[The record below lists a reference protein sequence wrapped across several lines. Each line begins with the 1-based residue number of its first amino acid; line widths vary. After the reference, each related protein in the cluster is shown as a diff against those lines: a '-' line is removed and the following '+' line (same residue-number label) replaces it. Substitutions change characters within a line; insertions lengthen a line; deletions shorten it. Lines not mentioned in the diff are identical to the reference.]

1 MTSSS
6 AASCA
11 KVGMLW
17 NPAAIAA
24 AQAATAS
31 RFCVLNIDG
40 WCLLIIITTSLMVNY
55 CYGLLWLNVV

>member
-24 AQAATAS
+24 AQAATVS
-31 RFCVLNIDG
+31 RFGVLNIDG
-40 WCLLIIITTSLMVNY
+40 GCLFIIMTSSLMVIY
-55 CYGLLWLNVV
+55 CFGLL

>member
-1 MTSSS
+1 
-6 AASCA
+6 
-11 KVGMLW
+11 MLW

-24 AQAATAS
+24 AQAATVS
-31 RFCVLNIDG
+31 RLGVLNIDG